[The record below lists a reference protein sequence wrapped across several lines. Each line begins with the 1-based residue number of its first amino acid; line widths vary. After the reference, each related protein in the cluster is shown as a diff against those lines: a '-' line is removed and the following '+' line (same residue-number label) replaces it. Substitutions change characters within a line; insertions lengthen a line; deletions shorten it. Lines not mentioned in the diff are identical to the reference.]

1 MFCGECGT
9 KNEKGAKFCEKC
21 GAKLEVAEE
30 KKESPKA
37 QQQPVKTS
45 KPMTKQNKIIIA
57 AVSAVV
63 VLLIAFV
70 AVGSSLAS
78 PKRLVKNYI
87 DAISTKNY
95 DKLYSYMV
103 NVESGDKTFVS
114 KDAFKEIYKAQ
125 ESEMRKITNYQL
137 GNIEYGLGKLTA
149 TVPVT
154 YTYEGGSGEK
164 DVDIKL
170 QKSNKKHY
178 FSLISGN

>member
-1 MFCGECGT
+1 M
-9 KNEKGAKFCEKC
+9 
-21 GAKLEVAEE
+21 
-30 KKESPKA
+30 
-37 QQQPVKTS
+37 
-45 KPMTKQNKIIIA
+45 
-57 AVSAVV
+57 
-63 VLLIAFV
+63 
-70 AVGSSLAS
+70 
-78 PKRLVKNYI
+78 

-154 YTYEGGSGEK
+154 YTYEGGNGEK
-164 DVDIKL
+164 M
-170 QKSNKKHY
+170 
-178 FSLISGN
+178 LI

>member
-1 MFCGECGT
+1 
-9 KNEKGAKFCEKC
+9 
-21 GAKLEVAEE
+21 
-30 KKESPKA
+30 
-37 QQQPVKTS
+37 
-45 KPMTKQNKIIIA
+45 
-57 AVSAVV
+57 
-63 VLLIAFV
+63 
-70 AVGSSLAS
+70 
-78 PKRLVKNYI
+78 
-87 DAISTKNY
+87 
-95 DKLYSYMV
+95 MV